1 MLGRPQLGPPTRT
14 GPPAAP
20 AQVDEGTGKR
30 QHSSSLPGG
39 DLLDRRELF
48 RGVGSTAALALF
60 PDDVRSAW
68 ARISTDR
75 WSGKLSSSQL
85 ALISNLADVLIPRT
99 DTPGALDV
107 RVAAF
112 IDALVSES
120 WAASDRS
127 TFQRGLDSLG
137 ARFGNS
143 SGAPLAAAVEELER
157 ETSRRAEPVRTY
169 WQLKS
174 LIVHGY
180 FTSERVMKEVL
191 RVEVM
196 PGRFEG
202 AAPMPLRRASQHQP
216 RGGDA

>member
-1 MLGRPQLGPPTRT
+1 
-14 GPPAAP
+14 
-20 AQVDEGTGKR
+20 
-30 QHSSSLPGG
+30 
-39 DLLDRRELF
+39 LDRRELF

-68 ARISTDR
+68 ARIRTDH
-75 WSGKLSSSQL
+75 WSGELSSSQL
-85 ALISNLADVLIPRT
+85 ALIGNLADVLIPRT

-112 IDALVSES
+112 IDALASES
-120 WAASDRS
+120 WAESDRVI
-127 TFQRGLDSLG
+127 FQRGLDSLG
-137 ARFGNS
+137 ARFGNAR
-143 SGAPLAAAVEELER
+143 GAPLSAAVEAIER
-157 ETSRRAEPVRTY
+157 EANRRIEPVRTY

-191 RVEVM
+191 RVEIM

-202 AAPMPLRRASQHQP
+202 AAPMPLRPASQPQP
-216 RGGDA
+216 RGGNA

>member
-1 MLGRPQLGPPTRT
+1 
-14 GPPAAP
+14 
-20 AQVDEGTGKR
+20 VN
-30 QHSSSLPGG
+30 
-39 DLLDRRELF
+39 RRELF
-48 RGVGSTAALALF
+48 RGVGSTATLALF

-75 WSGKLSSSQL
+75 WSGELSSSQL
-85 ALISNLADVLIPRT
+85 ALIGNLADVLIPRT
-99 DTPGALDV
+99 DTAGALDV

-120 WAASDRS
+120 WAETDRL
-127 TFQRGLDSLG
+127 TFQRGLDALG
-137 ARFGNS
+137 ARLGNA
-143 SGAPLAAAVEELER
+143 SGAGLAAAVEAIER
-157 ETSRRAEPVRTY
+157 EANRRLEPVRTY

-191 RVEVM
+191 RVEIM

-202 AAPMPLRRASQHQP
+202 AAPMPLRRASEPLP